1 MFLIQRGVVNV
12 KYIMEY
18 SGIHNMNKAGDSGT
32 GDSSSSTCYGG
43 ICMPACSQ
51 MVLDRWVLIFGCFF
65 LFVCTFFVCFFI
77 ILYVC
82 VCLSFLS
89 SFFLC
94 FCDGGICMPA
104 CSQIVLDRW
113 LVIFIWMFLFLVF
126 VSECFSFCFSSCVY
140 VLAFLACVFVL
151 VESEGLLAGG

>member
-1 MFLIQRGVVNV
+1 
-12 KYIMEY
+12 
-18 SGIHNMNKAGDSGT
+18 
-32 GDSSSSTCYGG
+32 
-43 ICMPACSQ
+43 
-51 MVLDRWVLIFGCFF
+51 
-65 LFVCTFFVCFFI
+65 
-77 ILYVC
+77 
-82 VCLSFLS
+82 
-89 SFFLC
+89 
-94 FCDGGICMPA
+94 MPA